1 MHNLC
6 SLKGVAAALVGGA
19 LTVAMSGCGMLS
31 IESWVV
37 IDGAKSSGSV
47 SVNGGAAQAL
57 TDLQGGF
64 LGLITVDTTKL
75 PGPLNG
81 PISVEDVRIATG
93 GPFGTVCIS
102 ADASNPSSGSI
113 SLNILTS
120 QGSASLDLN
129 LIATALGQQ
138 AKISQAANLNLS
150 GVSLNTLLNAS
161 TTGSAAGLFDTTT
174 SFSSSTTILGL
185 PVKFD
190 LNLTVTNQETLPPL
204 DASAASCAAQ
214 FAANGLPQG
223 LFYGINSKSSYLI
236 ASNGDKPQPPQV
248 IALSDVGAVP
258 GNKLQITRLGTFANS
273 LLLSNGNLTKVSG
286 LFSSS
291 NTVLGTDM
299 QFRVPGAIQ
308 SSAPML
314 FTPIIFR
321 GFFLQPTDIPQDFLI
336 DPSIT
341 VVVPFGA
348 KYLIVAPLSPDL
360 VWGNDSGFDLGV
372 ALQVVK

>member
-64 LGLITVDTTKL
+64 
-75 PGPLNG
+75 
-81 PISVEDVRIATG
+81 
-93 GPFGTVCIS
+93 
-102 ADASNPSSGSI
+102 
-113 SLNILTS
+113 
-120 QGSASLDLN
+120 
-129 LIATALGQQ
+129 
-138 AKISQAANLNLS
+138 
-150 GVSLNTLLNAS
+150 
-161 TTGSAAGLFDTTT
+161 
-174 SFSSSTTILGL
+174 LGL

-291 NTVLGTDM
+291 NTVLGTNM

-341 VVVPFGA
+341 VVVPNGA
-348 KYLIVAPLSPDL
+348 KFLVVAPFSPDL
-360 VWGNDSGFDLGV
+360 VWGNDTGFDLGV